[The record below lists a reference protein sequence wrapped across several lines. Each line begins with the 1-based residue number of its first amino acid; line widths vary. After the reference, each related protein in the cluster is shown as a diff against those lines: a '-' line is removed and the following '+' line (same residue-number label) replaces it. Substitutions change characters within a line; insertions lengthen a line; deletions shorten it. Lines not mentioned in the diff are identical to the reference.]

1 MRKSVKTAA
10 RRKPKLA
17 KTARST
23 ARRKPKEKRV
33 MAKAAVKTRNKD
45 DEEDDGTNDVEATEL
60 ETVDPKLAS
69 DVAPGFTPGTVPGAD
84 KLSKIVTDT
93 PTYGTET
100 PPRQTP
106 PTSVDS
112 PVKHSPPSFYDSNGQ
127 KIVSLAPTLSGISPS
142 TAVSV
147 TGADLTV
154 TATGTNFDRAT
165 FLTASGALL
174 SNTVYVSAT
183 SLTVVIQ
190 PSKQPG
196 PGVVP
201 VTAKNPGGQ
210 SAAQNFTFT

>member
-1 MRKSVKTAA
+1 
-10 RRKPKLA
+10 
-17 KTARST
+17 
-23 ARRKPKEKRV
+23 

-60 ETVDPKLAS
+60 ETTEADPKLAS
-69 DVAPGFTPGTVPGAD
+69 DVAPTFTPGTVPGPD
-84 KLSKIVTDT
+84 KISKIVTDT

-106 PTSVDS
+106 PTSIDNAM
-112 PVKHSPPSFYDSNGQ
+112 KHSPPSFYDANGQ

-147 TGADLTV
+147 TGADVVV

-165 FLTASGALL
+165 FLTFGGALV
-174 SNTVYVSAT
+174 SNTTYVSAT
-183 SLTVVIQ
+183 SLTATLQ

-196 PGVVP
+196 PGVIP
-201 VTAKNPGGQ
+201 VTVKNPAGQ
-210 SAAQNFTFT
+210 SAPQNFTFT

>member
-1 MRKSVKTAA
+1 
-10 RRKPKLA
+10 
-17 KTARST
+17 
-23 ARRKPKEKRV
+23 
-33 MAKAAVKTRNKD
+33 MAKAAVKTRNAD
-45 DEEDDGTNDVEATEL
+45 DEDDDGTNDVTAMEA
-60 ETVDPKLAS
+60 DPKLAS
-69 DVAPGFTPGTVPGAD
+69 DVAPSFTPGAIPAAKD
-84 KLSKIVTDT
+84 ISKIVTDT

-106 PTSVDS
+106 PTSIDNAM
-112 PVKHSPPSFYDSNGQ
+112 KHSPPSFYDSNGQ
-127 KIVSLAPTLSGISPS
+127 KIVSLAPTLSGISPA

-165 FLTASGALL
+165 FLTFGGALV

-183 SLTVVIQ
+183 SLTSVVS

-201 VTAKNPGGQ
+201 VTAKNPAGQ
-210 SAAQNFTFT
+210 SAPQNFTFT

>member
-1 MRKSVKTAA
+1 MKTAT
-10 RRKPKLA
+10 RRKA
-17 KTARST
+17 KPVKAEPRRTRRKIA
-23 ARRKPKEKRV
+23 RKPKERT
-33 MAKAAVKTRNKD
+33 MAKAAVKTKNAD
-45 DEEDDGTNDVEATEL
+45 DEEDDGTNDVDVTAMEA
-60 ETVDPKLAS
+60 DPKLAS
-69 DVAPGFTPGTVPGAD
+69 DVAPSFTPGAIPAAKD
-84 KLSKIVTDT
+84 ISKIVTDT

-106 PTSVDS
+106 PTSIDNAM
-112 PVKHSPPSFYDSNGQ
+112 KHSPPSFYDSNGQ
-127 KIVSLAPTLSGISPS
+127 KIVSLAPTLSGISPA

-165 FLTASGALL
+165 FLTANGALL

>member
-1 MRKSVKTAA
+1 
-10 RRKPKLA
+10 
-17 KTARST
+17 
-23 ARRKPKEKRV
+23 
-33 MAKAAVKTRNKD
+33 MAKAAVKTKGVD
-45 DEEDDGTNDVEATEL
+45 DEEDDGTNDVTTRGAEVEPFL
-60 ETVDPKLAS
+60 SS

-84 KLSKIVTDT
+84 KLSKINTDT

>member
-33 MAKAAVKTRNKD
+33 MAKAAVKTKNAD
-45 DEEDDGTNDVEATEL
+45 DEEDDGTNDVTAMEA
-60 ETVDPKLAS
+60 DAKLAS
-69 DVAPGFTPGTVPGAD
+69 DVAPSFTPGAVPAAKD
-84 KLSKIVTDT
+84 ISKIVTDT

-106 PTSVDS
+106 PTSIDNAM
-112 PVKHSPPSFYDSNGQ
+112 KHSPPSFYDANGQ
-127 KIVSLAPTLSGISPS
+127 KIVSLAPTLSGISPA

-165 FLTASGALL
+165 FLTANGALL

>member
-1 MRKSVKTAA
+1 MRKSVKTET
-10 RRKPKLA
+10 RRKPKTR

-33 MAKAAVKTRNKD
+33 MAKAAVKTRNAD
-45 DEEDDGTNDVEATEL
+45 DEDDDGTNDVTAMEA
-60 ETVDPKLAS
+60 DPKLAS
-69 DVAPGFTPGTVPGAD
+69 DVAPSFTPGAIPAAKD
-84 KLSKIVTDT
+84 ISKIVTDT

-106 PTSVDS
+106 PTSIDNAM
-112 PVKHSPPSFYDSNGQ
+112 KHSPPSFYDSNGQ
-127 KIVSLAPTLSGISPS
+127 KIVSLAPTLSGISPA

-165 FLTASGALL
+165 FLTFGGALV

-183 SLTVVIQ
+183 SLTSVVS

-201 VTAKNPGGQ
+201 VTAKNPAGQ
-210 SAAQNFTFT
+210 SAPQNFTFT